1 MDNIN
6 IKNDSS
12 SNIKCIRGLRNII
25 KSSVHKNEKKDIE
38 INSNNYLNKINE
50 NKKINNNT
58 NIFKSNNY
66 KSDPNIIT
74 PVNNNIKNINNHI
87 EEIEIKTDYIKN
99 MIHNS
104 NTTPHTIYKQNK
116 KFNLGAVRLNIKN
129 FILTNRKDISSDYI
143 PYSYKDKFSK
153 TLEHKDSK
161 AFSHSFRNIS
171 KYNINELSEEN
182 RTFYNK
188 TPKINRYSKKILSIY
203 NSKSKT
209 KMKINTNNINNTHDY
224 SINNQRNSLKK
235 NNFNFLNINNNN
247 YINTNESNNGKKND
261 VINLTF
267 DTLQNDFL
275 NSIDLNNQKNDQKLI
290 NKNLE
295 NEIKLRIKENKEI
308 KQNILLIL
316 DEISKI
322 KERQEM
328 KIKCE
333 NDNQIKNN
341 EKSLKISEIIKKT
354 YDFLND
360 FNRIINE
367 QNLQIYQEIINN
379 LTIFFNN

>member
-1 MDNIN
+1 
-6 IKNDSS
+6 
-12 SNIKCIRGLRNII
+12 
-25 KSSVHKNEKKDIE
+25 
-38 INSNNYLNKINE
+38 
-50 NKKINNNT
+50 
-58 NIFKSNNY
+58 
-66 KSDPNIIT
+66 
-74 PVNNNIKNINNHI
+74 
-87 EEIEIKTDYIKN
+87 
-99 MIHNS
+99 MIYNS
-104 NTTPHTIYKQNK
+104 NTTPHTIDKQNK